1 MGEMGEASAGGG
13 EAHGRRGLLRRR
25 VASAGR
31 IRGKLILL
39 HTVFSLALAVVLL
52 AALRPAV
59 QALVRE
65 AMSREAVLALEA
77 LVAADGTEASMEKM
91 GVAWR
96 RGSAP
101 ELGIGVQDADAARGA
116 PGTPVVLRGDGTW
129 RAAAWDA
136 ARGEFVGVSVDPRAV
151 EGEINNLYLL
161 LTLSLLAVYGV
172 IALTLEVFVLPRQ
185 VYAPIERLRRADAAV
200 QEGERGAELIPDSE
214 IPNDELGEIM
224 RSRNRS
230 ILKLRE
236 QEHALEGAL
245 ERLEEVAGELKRKNH
260 LLETAR
266 RNLADQDRL
275 ASLGMMSAGIAHELN
290 TPLAVLK
297 GSVEQLAEADR
308 TPDRD
313 RVALMLRVVK
323 RLERLSESL
332 LDFARVRGAKRDQ
345 VRLRDVVEEAWT
357 LVSIDRQAKSVRCLD
372 EVPEGQIVVGDSDRL
387 TQVFV
392 NLLRNGVDALDG
404 GQSTTGAATGAATG
418 GAGGG
423 AAGGALIVVRSEEI
437 EEDSQRWVRVIVR
450 DNGPGLDPGVLP
462 SLFEPFAS
470 TRLDSHGTGLGLAVA
485 EGIVKEHGGVIIARN
500 ATAPDHG
507 AEFEV
512 TLPASEREAET
523 EHGSIVGERRGAG
536 VSPEGI
542 DP

>member
-1 MGEMGEASAGGG
+1 MGEMSEASRTGR
-13 EAHGRRGLLRRR
+13 GRRSLLRRRRR

-65 AMSREAVLALEA
+65 AMSREAILALEA
-77 LVAADGTEASMEKM
+77 LVVGDGAEASMEEM
-91 GVAWR
+91 GVEWR
-96 RGSAP
+96 RGSAAA
-101 ELGIGVQDADAARGA
+101 LGLDEADAEAARRRAGKSLM
-116 PGTPVVLRGDGTW
+116 LRKHGEW
-129 RAAAWDA
+129 RAVAWDSSI
-136 ARGEFVGVSVDPRAV
+136 GQFVGVSVNAHGV

-172 IALTLEVFVLPRQ
+172 IAVTLEVFVLPRQ

-236 QEHALEGAL
+236 QERALEHAL

-266 RNLADQDRL
+266 RNIADQDRL

-297 GSVEQLAEADR
+297 GSVEQLAEEDR
-308 TPDRD
+308 APDRD
-313 RVALMLRVVK
+313 RVALMLRVVQ

-332 LDFARVRGAKRDQ
+332 LDFARVRDAKRDR
-345 VRLRDVVEEAWT
+345 VKLHEVVEEAWT
-357 LVSIDRQAKSVRCLD
+357 LVSIDRQAKTVRCLN
-372 EVPEGQIVVGDSDRL
+372 EVGVGQRVIGDADRL

-404 GQSTTGAATGAATG
+404 GGSESA
-418 GAGGG
+418 
-423 AAGGALIVVRSEEI
+423 GALIRVRAEDV
-437 EEDSQRWVRVIVR
+437 EEDGRRWVRVVVR
-450 DNGPGLDPGVLP
+450 DNGPGLDPAVLP
-462 SLFEPFAS
+462 RLFEPFAS

-500 ATAPDHG
+500 AAAPDHG

-512 TLPASEREAET
+512 LLPAGGSEGAPD
-523 EHGSIVGERRGAG
+523 RGVEIGRLDEAG
-536 VSPEGI
+536 VSPEGV
-542 DP
+542 DS